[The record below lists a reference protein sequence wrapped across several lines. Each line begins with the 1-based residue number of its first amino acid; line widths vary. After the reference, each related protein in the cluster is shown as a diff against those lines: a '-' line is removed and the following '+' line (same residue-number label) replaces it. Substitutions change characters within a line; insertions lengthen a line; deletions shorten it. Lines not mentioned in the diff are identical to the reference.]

1 MRARLERK
9 PETQRISLHGLGV
22 VAGVLLIGGMVG
34 TLGPTPAPTDLEQA
48 TYTGTAVRSGWPPT
62 RTGLNSAAGQL
73 ELARLELGRLEA
85 IVGFSRQYQV
95 AADLAELIYETALQQ
110 GLDPE
115 LAFRLV
121 KMESQFKP
129 RARSHAGAIGLT
141 QVQLPTARFYEP
153 DITLERLYDPA
164 TNLRIGLSFL
174 RDLIRA
180 YDDVS
185 LALLAYNWGP
195 SRLRELLAQG
205 RDPRNGYAST
215 IMSGYPGTW

>member
-1 MRARLERK
+1 MRARLERS
-9 PETQRISLHGLGV
+9 PDTQRISLHGLGV

-34 TLGPTPAPTDLEQA
+34 TLGPTPAPADVAQA
-48 TYTGTAVRSGWPPT
+48 TYTGTAVRSGWPPA
-62 RTGLNSAAGQL
+62 RGFDVASGEL

-121 KMESQFKP
+121 KMESEFKP

-141 QVQLPTARFYEP
+141 QVQLPTARFYES

-215 IMSGYPGTW
+215 IMSGYQGTW